1 MTRRIRIA
9 IFLGVALLSCP
20 LSWAATLNGRLTTSL
35 YTWERQEAD
44 TSSSSHLRA
53 YQSVTLDAG
62 ELGDRRL
69 SFHTYALVT
78 GDVSGPGNRGQRFRL
93 YNAYFRWK
101 EGGRTPTEVSA
112 GRQRVYEGVG
122 YGTMDGLR
130 ASVTPGG
137 AFTLTGYVGTLAPL
151 VTRARIEDW
160 SDGHMWGGRLTTDRI
175 GNTSVGLSYAHRN
188 RRPLPY
194 LAPGRYSGLVFDITS
209 EQQELAGL
217 DVHRA
222 FQGGVDLYVR
232 LDYDLLGGRVRQ
244 AEGIARVAA
253 SEHLTVA
260 FEGFHRAPVVNAN
273 SIFSVF
279 DIEDSQEYAVRGNYT
294 VNRLVSVYGNF
305 AEVVYEGARA
315 QRVGFGFGV
324 GQHSVSYT
332 RRIGEGGENDA
343 LSVSLAQAV
352 SRFVTL
358 RADGGVASYRLT
370 DGVGKKLMAMSGA
383 LGITC
388 RPGRR
393 VTLDAEA
400 QALRDR
406 IYANDFRFFLR
417 GTVWFFKGKRR

>member
-1 MTRRIRIA
+1 MTRRICIA
-9 IFLGVALLSCP
+9 IFLGVAFLSCP

-78 GDVSGPGNRGQRFRL
+78 GDVSGPGNKGQRFRL
-93 YNAYFRWK
+93 YNAYFEWRDA
-101 EGGRTPTEVSA
+101 GRTPVDVSA

-130 ASVTPGG
+130 VGVTPRGL
-137 AFTLTGYVGTLAPL
+137 FTLTGYVGMLAPL

-160 SDGHMWGGRLTTDRI
+160 SDGHMWGARLTTDRLW
-175 GNTSVGLSYAHRN
+175 NTSVGLSYAHRN

-194 LAPGRYSGLVFDITS
+194 LAPGRYSGQVFDITS
-209 EQQELAGL
+209 GQQELAGL
-217 DVHRA
+217 DVHRTLR
-222 FQGGVDLYVR
+222 GGVDLYVR
-232 LDYDLLGGRVRQ
+232 FDYDLLGERVRQ

-260 FEGFHRAPVVNAN
+260 LEGFHRAPVVNAN

-294 VNRLVSVYGNF
+294 VNHLVSVYGNF
-305 AEVVYEGARA
+305 AEVVYDGARA

-324 GQHSVSYT
+324 GQGSVSYT
-332 RRIGEGGENDA
+332 RRIGEGGDNDA
-343 LSVSLAQAV
+343 LSVSLAHPV
-352 SRFVTL
+352 NRFVTL

-388 RPGRR
+388 RPNRR

-400 QALRDR
+400 QVLRDR
-406 IYANDFRFFLR
+406 IYANDFRFFFR
-417 GTVWFFKGKRR
+417 GTVWFFKKGK